1 MATATLSPDLS
12 AEAPA
17 RTVVRSP
24 AAPALCVSRILVQAL
39 LIIPFLLINKAGAV
53 GNIIFFGVVAA
64 LVFRGRE
71 WPLKALTLMV
81 LGLICN
87 QWYVPKSQIW
97 TIARFSIPPLVLIY
111 SMADMARLNVSLLRR
126 QYYLWH
132 MVFIVVSA
140 ILSIMTGYF
149 VHIALLKLV
158 NYAIG
163 TTAIFAQVAIQ
174 RARRRDLTEWFVTLI
189 VVIVILGF
197 ASLPLGIA
205 YNAKHFGEDAQKYYF
220 NGPFYHSNTMGP
232 FAALISLYLT
242 CVYLFGAY
250 RNRWICGASILALVY
265 FMRLSQSRTSFAAFL
280 AGLAVVLVLTF
291 LLRRRRQILLRLNMR
306 RSTLIAGSLALAG
319 ALALVDVGTGG
330 QLSKAVVTFINK
342 GTDKEEVDLEQ
353 VLASRK
359 GRIDMSWE
367 NFEQSPLI
375 GIGFELS
382 TERWFQEN
390 ASIFYAPVEK
400 GFLPTAVLEQSGI
413 IGAIFFVAT
422 LVAMIGYLAS
432 TMNVPGLVMFI
443 GFLIVNCGEVMYFG
457 VAGHG
462 AFGWLL
468 VAAGILLGDFAVYDA
483 RQPGYRN
490 RFFPLPNAPGG
501 SQP

>member
-1 MATATLSPDLS
+1 MATATFSPDLA
-12 AEAPA
+12 AEQLDRVAV
-17 RTVVRSP
+17 RTPV
-24 AAPALCVSRILVQAL
+24 APALCVSRILFQAL
-39 LIIPFLLINKAGAV
+39 LIIPFLLVNKAGLV
-53 GNIIFFGVVAA
+53 GNIIFFGALAA
-64 LVFRGRE
+64 LVFRGGE
-71 WPLKALTLMV
+71 WPLKVLTLMV

-97 TIARFSIPPLVLIY
+97 TIARFCIPPLVLIY
-111 SMADMARLNVSLLRR
+111 SMADMARLNVSLFRR

-132 MVFIVVSA
+132 MLFIAVSA
-140 ILSIMTGYF
+140 ILSIMTGYL
-149 VHIALLKLV
+149 VHISLLKLL
-158 NYAIG
+158 NYSVG

-205 YNAKHFGEDAQKYYF
+205 YNAKHFGEDMRTYYF

-232 FAALISLYLT
+232 FAALIALYLT
-242 CVYLFGAY
+242 CVYLFGRY
-250 RNRWICGASILALVY
+250 RNRWICGLSILSFVY
-265 FMRLSQSRTSFAAFL
+265 FMRLSQSRTSFAALL
-280 AGLAVVLVLTF
+280 AGLAVLLVLTF
-291 LLRRRRQILLRLNMR
+291 LLHRRRQILLRLNIR
-306 RSTLIAGSLALAG
+306 RSTLILGGLGFAAV
-319 ALALVDVGTGG
+319 LALVDVGTGG
-330 QLSKAVVTFINK
+330 QLSKAVTTFINK
-342 GTDKEEVDLEQ
+342 GTDREEVDLEQ

-359 GRIDMSWE
+359 GRIEMSWE

-382 TERWFQEN
+382 TEQWFQEN
-390 ASIFYAPVEK
+390 ASVFYAPVEK

-413 IGAIFFVAT
+413 IGAIFFVGT
-422 LVAMIGYLAS
+422 LIAMIRYLAS

-462 AFGWLL
+462 AFGWQM

-483 RQPGYRN
+483 RQPSNRN
-490 RFFPLPNAPGG
+490 RFIPLPSAL
-501 SQP
+501 S

>member
-1 MATATLSPDLS
+1 MATATLSPDLP
-12 AEAPA
+12 AEQLVRGAA
-17 RTVVRSP
+17 RM
-24 AAPALCVSRILVQAL
+24 AAVPALCVSRILFQAM

-53 GNIIFFGVVAA
+53 GNIIFFAGIAA
-64 LVFRGRE
+64 LVVRGRE

-87 QWYVPKSQIW
+87 QWYVPKSPIW
-97 TIARFSIPPLVLIY
+97 TIARFCIPPLVLIW
-111 SMADMARLNVSLLRR
+111 SMTDMTRLKISLLQRR
-126 QYYLWH
+126 YYLWH
-132 MVFIVVSA
+132 VLFIVVSA

-149 VHIALLKLV
+149 VRIALLKIL

-163 TTAIFAQVAIQ
+163 TTAILAQVAIQ

-205 YNAKHFGEDAQKYYF
+205 YNAKHLGEGGPKYYF

-232 FAALISLYLT
+232 FAALIALYLSS
-242 CVYLFGAY
+242 VYLFGAY
-250 RNRWICGASILALVY
+250 RNRWICGALILSLVY
-265 FMRLSQSRTSFAAFL
+265 FMRLSQSRTSFAALL
-280 AGLAVVLVLTF
+280 AGLSVVLALTF
-291 LLRRRRQILLRLNMR
+291 LLRRRRQILLRLNLR
-306 RSTLIAGSLALAG
+306 RSTLIAGAVAFAA
-319 ALALVDVGTGG
+319 ALALVDVATDG
-330 QLSKAVVTFINK
+330 QLSKSAIKFINK
-342 GTDKEEVDLEQ
+342 GPDREEVSLEQ
-353 VLASRK
+353 VLSSRQ
-359 GRIDMSWE
+359 GRIEMSWA
-367 NFEQSPLI
+367 NFQQSPLI

-382 TERWFQEN
+382 TEQWFQEN

-413 IGAIFFVAT
+413 IGAVFFVAT
-422 LVAMIGYLAS
+422 LIAMIGYLAS

-443 GFLIVNCGEVMYFG
+443 GFLIVNCGEVMYFS

-462 AFGWLL
+462 AFGWLM

-483 RQPGYRN
+483 RDRSGQNTLFSSILRAGQAAR
-490 RFFPLPNAPGG
+490 
-501 SQP
+501 